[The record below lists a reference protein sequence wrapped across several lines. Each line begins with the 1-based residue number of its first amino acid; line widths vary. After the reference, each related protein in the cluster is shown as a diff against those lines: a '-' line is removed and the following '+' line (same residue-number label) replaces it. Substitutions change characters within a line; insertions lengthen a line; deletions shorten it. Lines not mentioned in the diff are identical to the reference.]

1 VLTNTAGC
9 DSTVTLDLTI
19 NNSNAATD
27 VITACDNYTWINGVT
42 YTVSNNS
49 ATHVLTNAAGCDST
63 VTLDLTMNN
72 SNSATD
78 VITAC
83 DSYTWI
89 DGVTYTLANNSATHV
104 LTNAAG
110 CDSSVTLDLTIN
122 TVNTTVT
129 QVGPA
134 LTANETG
141 ATYQWLNCPAM
152 TPING
157 ATNQTYT
164 ATVNGDY
171 AVVVDKNGCSETSTC
186 YSVASVGLQ
195 NSNNTNNVIISP
207 NPTSHS
213 FKISFDKT
221 QAMKYT
227 LYSITGKVMFE
238 GETQRSSM
246 SFDLSNESK
255 GVYFLRIGTQNDFKV
270 YRVIKQ

>member
-1 VLTNTAGC
+1 
-9 DSTVTLDLTI
+9 S
-19 NNSNAATD
+19 
-27 VITACDNYTWINGVT
+27 VT
-42 YTVSNNS
+42 YTASNNI

-63 VTLDLTMNN
+63 VTLDLT
-72 SNSATD
+72 
-78 VITAC
+78 
-83 DSYTWI
+83 
-89 DGVTYTLANNSATHV
+89 
-104 LTNAAG
+104 
-110 CDSSVTLDLTIN
+110 IN
-122 TVNTTVT
+122 TVNTTVSQIGT
-129 QVGPA
+129 A

-157 ATNQTYT
+157 AINQTYT

-186 YSVASVGLQ
+186 YNVTSVGLQ
-195 NSNNTNNVIISP
+195 NSSNTNNVIISP

-227 LYSITGKVMFE
+227 LHSITGKVIFE

-246 SFDLSNESK
+246 NFDLSNESK